1 MTTRTYYLPKNRIA
15 IHVINYL
22 VSKVGC
28 SIGDLKV
35 NQTANTI
42 RVPVTCNDVD
52 VCLRRSVR
60 ARRGS
65 CGRVTSRLAT
75 DFGTEP

>member
-42 RVPVTCNDVD
+42 RVPVTCNDID
-52 VCLRRSVR
+52 VAKIELILKRY
-60 ARRGS
+60 GMME
-65 CGRVTSRLAT
+65 
-75 DFGTEP
+75 D

>member
-35 NQTANTI
+35 NQKADTI
-42 RVPVTCNDVD
+42 RVPITCNDID
-52 VCLRRSVR
+52 VAKIEVILKRY
-60 ARRGS
+60 GML
-65 CGRVTSRLAT
+65 G
-75 DFGTEP
+75 D